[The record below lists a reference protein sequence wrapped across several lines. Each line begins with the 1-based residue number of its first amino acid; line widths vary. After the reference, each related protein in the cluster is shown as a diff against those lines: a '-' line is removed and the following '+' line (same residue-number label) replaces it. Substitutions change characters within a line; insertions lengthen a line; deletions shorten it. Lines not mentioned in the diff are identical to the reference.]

1 MFAKYLRREEL
12 LFKHALGMR
21 DVVGREFHP
30 FHEIFFLIGKEA
42 RFASENFVGRIGAHT
57 LVIIPKERFHQFDPV
72 GEERDYHRYVLQFD
86 TGGELSEL
94 ISDVMSSLRVI
105 REPRRSTVLILE
117 RMAVLADADMQNEHK
132 ELLLKALFCEFLM
145 ELKYSEGESVAEGE
159 RIDVTVES
167 ILSYV
172 DSHYLE
178 NITLESIARALNFS
192 VSHISHVF
200 KNVMHISLY
209 SYVLK
214 RKLIH
219 ARRLILGG
227 ARATEAATLCGFGSY
242 SGFYKVYLK
251 YFGVSPSDSYS
262 SGIAELV

>member
-21 DVVGREFHP
+21 DVVGQEFHP

-117 RMAVLADADMQNEHK
+117 RMAVLADADMKNEHK

-178 NITLESIARALNFS
+178 NITVESIARALNFS

-219 ARRLILGG
+219 ARHLILGG
-227 ARATEAATLCGFGSY
+227 ARAAEAATLCGFGSY

-251 YFGVSPSDSYS
+251 YFGVSPSDSHS
-262 SGIAELV
+262 AGIAELV